1 MTKRFLMILVM
12 VLWCNTAFAAQTI
25 EEAFAEDKRNE
36 AKTCPGILLNK
47 EGYCK
52 KVNEFLKE
60 GFKII
65 NTATDK
71 KTTIFTL
78 QKRNT
83 LVICHSFA
91 SGTTRCNLP

>member
-1 MTKRFLMILVM
+1 MQYFICSPNCRRIFRRGKKK
-12 VLWCNTAFAAQTI
+12 AA
-25 EEAFAEDKRNE
+25 DN
-36 AKTCPGILLNK
+36 CPGILLNK